1 MSILIFVTIIVA
13 NFLSRFCAL
22 ALAFGVSVWVLVR
35 YGHVVAQL
43 ACGMLLAI
51 SLGHLVPEALEV
63 VDSLGLAFAVFLGAI
78 LGFLLLDL
86 VLEKTLGHVHTQGKL
101 RPVPALLGGGFEF
114 HADLCETHQAKALP
128 ILIGSS
134 CHNFVDGVLVAAA
147 FMTSLTAGIAITVAI
162 FAHEVPQLI
171 GQIAIL
177 RRFNLSVKAT
187 VLSLSFVALFAI
199 LGGIFGAVLF
209 GLSQAFIPYA
219 MLISAAAFLFV
230 AFVLVKE
237 DFFQKNL
244 TIKAFAT
251 SLFYVA
257 LGAVLSIGILS
268 IGHV

>member
-1 MSILIFVTIIVA
+1 MSILTFVIIIVA

-63 VDSLGLAFAVFLGAI
+63 VDSYGLAIAVFVGAI
-78 LGFLLLDL
+78 LGFLFLDF

-101 RPVPALLGGGFEF
+101 HPVPALLGGGFEF
-114 HADLCETHQAKALP
+114 HADLCESHQTKALP
-128 ILIGSS
+128 ILVGSS

-147 FMTSLTAGIAITVAI
+147 FMTSLTAGVAITVAI

-177 RRFNLSVKAT
+177 RRFNLSVRAT

-199 LGGIFGAVLF
+199 LGGGFGAVLF

-237 DFFQKNL
+237 DFFQKHL
-244 TIKAFAT
+244 TLKAFSV

-257 LGAVLSIGILS
+257 IGAVLSIVILS

>member
-1 MSILIFVTIIVA
+1 MSILTFVIIIVA

-63 VDSLGLAFAVFLGAI
+63 VDSYGLAIAVFSGAI
-78 LGFLLLDL
+78 LGFLFLDF

-101 RPVPALLGGGFEF
+101 HPVPALLGGGFEF
-114 HADLCETHQAKALP
+114 HADLCESHQTKALP
-128 ILIGSS
+128 ILVGSS

-147 FMTSLTAGIAITVAI
+147 FMTSLMAGVAITVAI

-177 RRFNLSVKAT
+177 RRFNLSVRAT

-199 LGGIFGAVLF
+199 LGGGFGAVLF

-237 DFFQKNL
+237 DFFQKHL
-244 TIKAFAT
+244 TLKAFSV

-257 LGAVLSIGILS
+257 IGAVLSILILS

>member
-1 MSILIFVTIIVA
+1 MTALIFVLIIVA

-22 ALAFGVSVWVLVR
+22 ALAFGVSIWVLVR

-51 SLGHLVPEALEV
+51 SLAHLVPEALEA
-63 VDSLGLAFAVFLGAI
+63 VDSYGLAFAVFVGAI
-78 LGFLLLDL
+78 LGFLLLDFI
-86 VLEKTLGHVHTQGKL
+86 LEKTLGHVHSQGKL
-101 RPVPALLGGGFEF
+101 RPVPALLGGGFEY
-114 HADLCETHQAKALP
+114 HINPCEAHQAKALP

-147 FMTSLTAGIAITVAI
+147 FMTSLTAGVAITVAI

-177 RRFNLSVKAT
+177 RRFNLSVRVT

-237 DFFQKNL
+237 DFFQKKL
-244 TIKAFAT
+244 AFKTIVS

-257 LGAVLSIGILS
+257 LGAVLSLVILS
-268 IGHV
+268 FGHA

>member
-1 MSILIFVTIIVA
+1 MSILTFVIIIVA

-63 VDSLGLAFAVFLGAI
+63 VDSYGLAIVVFVGAI
-78 LGFLLLDL
+78 LGFLFLDF

-101 RPVPALLGGGFEF
+101 HPVPALLGGGFEF
-114 HADLCETHQAKALP
+114 HADLCESHQTKALP
-128 ILIGSS
+128 ILVGSS

-147 FMTSLTAGIAITVAI
+147 FMTSLTAGVAITVAI

-177 RRFNLSVKAT
+177 RRFNLSVRAT

-199 LGGIFGAVLF
+199 LGGGFGAVLF

-237 DFFQKNL
+237 DFFQKHL
-244 TIKAFAT
+244 TLKAFSV

-257 LGAVLSIGILS
+257 IGAVLSILILS